1 MLAVGILT
9 GWYSLMKLSAFSRRG
24 GQVKS
29 VAKTAA
35 NRAKM
40 SAFWRKV
47 RRGELPPPR
56 RYRKF
61 PDPIR
66 ALARR
71 YVWWL
76 SPDESLALPLRVV
89 ARVMDIGTMADCA
102 TIESH
107 FGCPVMRNALK
118 RAEPGWFRERSWAF
132 WHYRLGL
139 IMWGGEPPPLPKRSF
154 DA

>member
-1 MLAVGILT
+1 ME
-9 GWYSLMKLSAFSRRG
+9 LSAFSRKG
-24 GQVKS
+24 GQAKS
-29 VAKTAA
+29 DTKTAA

-56 RYRKF
+56 RYRQF
-61 PDPIR
+61 PDSIR

-76 SPDESLALPLRVV
+76 PPDRALALPQRVIAQV
-89 ARVMDIGTMADCA
+89 LDLGTMADCA
-102 TIESH
+102 ALEAH
-107 FGCPVMRNALK
+107 FGRPAMRRVLQ
-118 RAEPGWFRERSWAF
+118 RAEPGWFRERSWGF

-139 IMWGGEPPPLPKRSF
+139 TQWGDEPPPLPTRSF

>member
-1 MLAVGILT
+1 
-9 GWYSLMKLSAFSRRG
+9 MKLSAFSRKG
-24 GQVKS
+24 GQAKS
-29 VAKTAA
+29 AEKTAA

-40 SAFWRKV
+40 SAFWRRV

-61 PDPIR
+61 PDPVR

-71 YVWWL
+71 YIWWL

-89 ARVMDIGTMADCA
+89 AQVMNVGTMADCA
-102 TIESH
+102 TLESH
-107 FGCPVMRNALK
+107 FGRPGMRRALQ
-118 RAEPGWFRERSWAF
+118 RAQPGWFNERSWKF

-139 IMWGGEPPPLPKRSF
+139 TRWGAEPPSLPTRSF
-154 DA
+154 NA

>member
-1 MLAVGILT
+1 ME
-9 GWYSLMKLSAFSRRG
+9 LSAFSRKG
-24 GQVKS
+24 GLARS

-35 NRAKM
+35 NRTKM
-40 SAFWRKV
+40 TVFWRKV

-56 RYRKF
+56 RYRRY
-61 PDPIR
+61 PDSIR

-76 SPDESLALPLRVV
+76 SPDESLALPWRVV
-89 ARVMDIGTMADCA
+89 AQVMDIGTMADCA

-107 FGCPVMRNALK
+107 FGRQAMRDTLK
-118 RAEPGWFRERSWAF
+118 HAAPGWFRERSWVF

-139 IMWGGEPPPLPKRSF
+139 TRWGDEPPALPTRSF
-154 DA
+154 DD